1 MIKAKR
7 ILFIFISF
15 IAFDFVSPIKIL
27 AQNIEIGVRYN
38 PEFTGLLNKND
49 ITAGNELQL
58 TSNFVYTGS
67 FGAGAVFNINKNIGL
82 AADFLFSREG
92 QRFEGYFGS
101 KPPNASTYSS
111 VVSTQVTLNH
121 IVIVGDYV
129 AKAELNYFKLPLM
142 ISLTSDNTKLLFFTM
157 LVGPQVDFL
166 QGVAQEV
173 NHNDEAYPNTNI
185 TPYDLYKPVTINGVL
200 ALGGACNI
208 SSRLVL
214 SARIRGDYGF
224 EDVENKDVMVSNN
237 GAAPV
242 LFYSPER
249 GATHSI
255 TGGLMLGL
263 DYKL

>member
-1 MIKAKR
+1 MIYSKSKA
-7 ILFIFISF
+7 IIGISC
-15 IAFDFVSPIKIL
+15 IALYFMSPSKTE

-38 PEFTGLLNKND
+38 PEFTGLINKND
-49 ITAGNELQL
+49 ITAGSELQL

-67 FGAGAVFNINKNIGL
+67 FGAGVVFNINKNFGL
-82 AADFLFSREG
+82 AADLLFSREG
-92 QRFEGYFGS
+92 QRFEGSFGTN
-101 KPPNASTYSS
+101 PPNASTYSS
-111 VVSTQVTLNH
+111 VVNTQATLNH
-121 IVIVGDYV
+121 IQISGDYV

-142 ISLTSDNTKLLFFTM
+142 VSLTSDNTRLLFFT
-157 LVGPQVDFL
+157 LLAGPQIDFL

-173 NHNDEAYPNTNI
+173 NHKDEDYPNTNI
-185 TPYDLYKPVTINGVL
+185 TPYGLYKPVTINGVL

-224 EDVENKDVMVSNN
+224 EDVENKEVMVSYT

-242 LFYSPER
+242 RFYSPER

-263 DYKL
+263 DYKI